1 MSYRTINNPFDKSL
15 SQDETISTRD
25 SCDIETSSIRTDFFD
40 LELQNLHSKI
50 KNFRIWF
57 YWDILDQ
64 LLIDDQVDK
73 TDTK

>member
-25 SCDIETSSIRTDFFD
+25 SCDIETSSTRTDFFD

-50 KNFRIWF
+50 KNFRI
-57 YWDILDQ
+57 
-64 LLIDDQVDK
+64 
-73 TDTK
+73 